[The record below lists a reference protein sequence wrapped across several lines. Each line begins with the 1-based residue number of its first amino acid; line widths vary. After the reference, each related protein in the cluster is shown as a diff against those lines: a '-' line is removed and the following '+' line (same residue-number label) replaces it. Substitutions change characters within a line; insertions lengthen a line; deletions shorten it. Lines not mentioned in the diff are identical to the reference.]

1 MSRRIRGV
9 TFCWLC
15 GYAVVHVINMA
26 TSKWSVTKTV
36 VICCTSGITPPSY
49 IANIRSQYK
58 DPYERKPVFHVMVM
72 SRFCLRCFSVQEN
85 QEEEASHGA
94 KNKRKS
100 EGKENSAGGDW
111 ELPSIFRTIRG
122 WRDFFVLGFFFH
134 EIVFCT
140 IFEQDCEKKVPK
152 KWFLLD
158 LESHFDV
165 PRRFECLKPGWWLN
179 KYFWNFHPETWGN
192 DPIWRIYFSNGLVQ
206 PAPSFP
212 TTFCLKR

>member
-1 MSRRIRGV
+1 
-9 TFCWLC
+9 
-15 GYAVVHVINMA
+15 MA
-26 TSKWSVTKTV
+26 TSKWAVTKTV
-36 VICCTSGITPPSY
+36 VICCTSGITPPIY

-122 WRDFFVLGFFFH
+122 WRDFFVLDFFFH
-134 EIVFCT
+134 EVVFCKFFYKIAKKRCQRNGFFLIWSHILMSQEGLNAWILGGGNSK
-140 IFEQDCEKKVPK
+140 IFGIFTPK
-152 KWFLLD
+152 LG
-158 LESHFDV
+158 EMIQFD
-165 PRRFECLKPGWWLN
+165 
-179 KYFWNFHPETWGN
+179 
-192 DPIWRIYFSNGLVQ
+192 
-206 PAPSFP
+206 
-212 TTFCLKR
+212 